1 MGPKRTDECA
11 PHNAPRADMSSSNE
25 DRDVDTDS
33 DEDARRVHARK
44 RRRDEAIYGS
54 FLDDMPRENRGG
66 LGSND
71 DDGYD
76 AGRDGRGTGP
86 VMFRSAGGGGG
97 GGLGFVAATETTNAS
112 GGGGLGFARATT
124 ATTGGG
130 FGGFASG
137 GTMTGE
143 DAMGR
148 EEDKDGG
155 DGSDYR
161 TATEETL
168 EDLSDEEDEDLLP
181 STFGQRCVA
190 TTKDDD
196 AREKR
201 RETIAVRARGEE
213 CRLTT
218 RCDFID
224 SRRLVAGAAQRMKMA
239 EEERKA
245 AAARRKAEE
254 KAARARN
261 KDNED
266 AFAGTSSRRGGGAKS
281 RQAEEIGSFE
291 KHTKGIGLKLLEKMG
306 YKKGEGLGK
315 GASGISRALE
325 TQLRPKN
332 MGMGF
337 NNFKENVNDPTRTSK
352 RDEEEDESDD
362 DMDVDEATRARDQAK
377 RAQEQTMWKK
387 RNELRRQKREYK
399 TAEELLAE
407 EDNKAR
413 EAGGGAQGGREKL
426 NIIDMRGAHAQVVD
440 ANQLHKSRVV
450 SADEDGT
457 LLPELQHNLKL
468 VVDLAESDITKLD
481 GKIRSE
487 KDTLEILRREK
498 VRLNKQADLHDELA
512 ERTQSA
518 LKLVE
523 EADALSKKCRDRAE
537 FDALTKSWVEIVKQF
552 PKEYYSHR
560 LYRLA
565 LAHATPYVRA
575 TFKDWD
581 PTIDPTRGLDELKPW
596 KQLLSPDFI
605 PDEFKGLFDE
615 DAFDV
620 LMREPILSRLRPFI
634 SSKWD
639 PTKPSEIMGF
649 IEPWSDTLPE
659 ALYLE
664 LTHALVLPRLQRR
677 VNEWEPTKERVSLHA
692 WFHPWLPLLHK
703 NLKDLYPT
711 IRQKFTI
718 ALTEWEASDSSALT
732 LLKPWAK
739 VFEAKDWS
747 SLMRRCITPKLEDS
761 LAMLR
766 IDPSNQS
773 LEPLKNALAWEEM
786 LGPSAFMTLLEQH
799 FFRKWHAALHKW
811 LTTPKVDLDEV
822 AQWYTGWKSVFSD
835 ELLSHERMRVQLN
848 LALNMMNQA
857 ASGEGVVMPSVAAP
871 QPSAPVRDEPKAHP
885 MDESTMTLKDM
896 IEQFANAHELEFVP
910 NASGRRHDGLTVYT
924 FGGVNVVVD
933 TARESI
939 RASIAGKW
947 VPVSLEQLLEQA
959 QKSKR

>member
-1 MGPKRTDECA
+1 
-11 PHNAPRADMSSSNE
+11 MSSSNE
-25 DRDVDTDS
+25 HRDVDTDS
-33 DEDARRVHARK
+33 DDDARRVHARK

-54 FLDDMPRENRGG
+54 FLEDMPRENRGG
-66 LGSND
+66 LGSRND
-71 DDGYD
+71 GGYD
-76 AGRDGRGTGP
+76 GGRDGRETGP
-86 VMFRSAGGGGG
+86 VMFRSAGAGGS
-97 GGLGFVAATETTNAS
+97 GGLGFTAATETTNAN
-112 GGGGLGFARATT
+112 GGGGLGFARAMAATTTTTT
-124 ATTGGG
+124 AG

-137 GTMTGE
+137 GTMTSE
-143 DAMGR
+143 DAMAR
-148 EEDKDGG
+148 EEKDEGG
-155 DGSDYR
+155 GSDYR

-168 EDLSDEEDEDLLP
+168 EDLSDEDEDLLP

-190 TTKDDD
+190 TTKDDNDDDNDDD
-196 AREKR
+196 ASEKR
-201 RETIAVRARGEE
+201 RETIAVRARREE
-213 CRLTT
+213 CRLTM
-218 RCDFID
+218 RRDFIG
-224 SRRLVAGAAQRMKMA
+224 SLRLVAGAAQRMKMA

-245 AAARRKAEE
+245 MAARRKAEE

-266 AFAGTSSRRGGGAKS
+266 AFAGTSSRREGGAKS
-281 RQAEEIGSFE
+281 RQAEDIGSFE

-337 NNFKENVNDPTRTSK
+337 NNFKENVNDPTRASK

-362 DMDVDEATRARDQAK
+362 DMTVDEATRVRDQAK
-377 RAQEQTMWKK
+377 RAQEKTMWKK

-407 EDNKAR
+407 EDEKAR
-413 EAGGGAQGGREKL
+413 EAGGSAQGSRKKL
-426 NIIDMRGAHAQVVD
+426 SIIDMRGAHAQVVD

-450 SADEDGT
+450 STDEDGT

-523 EADALSKKCRDRAE
+523 EVDALSKKCRDRAE
-537 FDALTKSWVEIVKQF
+537 FDALTKSWVEIVKRF

-575 TFKDWD
+575 AFKDWD
-581 PTIDPTRGLDELKPW
+581 PTIDPTRGLEEIKPW
-596 KQLLSPDFI
+596 KQLLAPDFI

-615 DAFDV
+615 DAFDS

-639 PTKPSEIMGF
+639 PTKPSEI
-649 IEPWSDTLPE
+649 IEFLERWSDTLPE

-664 LTHALVLPRLQRR
+664 ITHALVLPRLQRR

-718 ALTEWEASDSSALT
+718 ALTKWEASDSSALT

-786 LGPSAFMTLLEQH
+786 LGPSALMTLLEQH
-799 FFRKWHAALHKW
+799 FFRKWHSTLHKW

-822 AQWYTGWKSVFSD
+822 AQWYTGWKSVFSN

-848 LALNMMNQA
+848 VALNMMNQA
-857 ASGEGVVMPSVAAP
+857 ASGEGVVMPSITTP
-871 QPSAPVRDEPKAHP
+871 QPSAPVRDKPKAHP

-910 NASGRRHDGLTVYT
+910 NTSGRRHDGLTVYT